1 MRGFRGWLVG
11 ILLLVAAWFVAAAT
25 PDGEARMTD
34 PFRVTASLGTPAVG
48 DNLAVTI
55 REVVVS
61 DGVTASGGWQAGGT
75 WVVVDLD
82 AWTVRTE
89 TPGAIG
95 VAYLVLPDRTIAAS
109 ERPLTLDRTAT
120 LLDSRLHVDIPQAG
134 SLAFE
139 VPADAVTGSAV
150 LQLAQDNGAGPG
162 DPALSLEGDSVIE
175 LPLSLSE
182 LPRVSDRALVRTGWV
197 SP

>member
-1 MRGFRGWLVG
+1 MKGGRGWLLG

-34 PFRVTASLGTPAVG
+34 PFPVTASVGVPAAG

-55 REVVVS
+55 HEVVLS

-89 TPGAIG
+89 SPGRIG
-95 VAYLVLPDRTIAAS
+95 VAYLVLDDRTIAAS
-109 ERPLTLDRTAT
+109 ERPLTHDGAATILDA
-120 LLDSRLHVDIPQAG
+120 RLHVDVPQTG

-139 VPADAVTGSAV
+139 LPANAVEGTAV
-150 LQLAQDNGAGPG
+150 LQIAQDNGAGAG
-162 DPALSLEGDSVIE
+162 DPTLSLEGDTVIE
-175 LPLSLSE
+175 LTVSLAE
-182 LPRVSDRALVRTGWV
+182 LPRVSDRELVRTDWLR
-197 SP
+197 P